1 MTGHGAAP
9 DRQQLAG
16 LVFEL
21 ASQLHVERAQR
32 VALQVALERAGVVD
46 AATILALACDPELRR
61 RDREMLE
68 ESIAKLLRVLTE
80 EADPTRPLRDAQEE
94 KKSRGAKT

>member
-1 MTGHGAAP
+1 VSGRDAAP

-32 VALQVALERAGVVD
+32 VALEVALQRAGLVD
-46 AATILALACDPELRR
+46 AATLQALTDDPELRR

-68 ESIAKLLRVLTE
+68 ESIARLLRVLTE
-80 EADPTRPLRDAQEE
+80 EADPSRPLREIAEG
-94 KKSRGAKT
+94 KKTGGAES

>member
-1 MTGHGAAP
+1 MSGHGSAP

-32 VALQVALERAGVVD
+32 VALQVALERAGLVD
-46 AATILALACDPELRR
+46 SATLLALAADPELRR
-61 RDREMLE
+61 RDRELLE

-80 EADPTRPLRDAQEE
+80 EADPTRPLRDAPGKNKIKGGE
-94 KKSRGAKT
+94 S

>member
-1 MTGHGAAP
+1 MSGHGAAP

-46 AATILALACDPELRR
+46 AATLLALAGDPELRR

-80 EADPTRPLRDAQEE
+80 EADPSRPLRDAPG
-94 KKSRGAKT
+94 KKKTKGAES

>member
-1 MTGHGAAP
+1 MSGLGTAP

-32 VALQVALERAGVVD
+32 IALQVALERAGVVD
-46 AATILALACDPELRR
+46 AAALQAVAADPDLRR

-68 ESIAKLLRVLTE
+68 ESIAKLLGVLTE
-80 EADPTRPLRDAQEE
+80 EADPSQP
-94 KKSRGAKT
+94 KSKGAKS

>member
-1 MTGHGAAP
+1 MNAPDTAP
-9 DRQQLAG
+9 DRQQLTG

-21 ASQLHVERAQR
+21 ASQLHIERAQR
-32 VALQVALERAGVVD
+32 CALQAALEKAGLID
-46 AATILALACDPELRR
+46 AAALQALASDPDLRR

-80 EADPTRPLRDAQEE
+80 DADPRRPLRDTQGR
-94 KKSRGAKT
+94 KKTKGAKS